1 MISVYQDIRTF
12 DFFIYFFLLDYILN
26 ISHQIILEF
35 LSYLIQNFARRALEQ
50 FKNLHELQA
59 ISIEGDKCQF
69 ENSFRYATIKIATMI
84 FKRMAFESRRK
95 AKGVLRPKVR
105 QNYKELSGPWP
116 RTLTEKLLGDM
127 FDCRCAQFLAILQ
140 ALSDS
145 NRRLI
150 LTSPAGSEQEMEI
163 LDVTTE
169 LFYAAQYILQ
179 GKNRSTKENNV

>member
-1 MISVYQDIRTF
+1 MV
-12 DFFIYFFLLDYILN
+12 
-26 ISHQIILEF
+26 
-35 LSYLIQNFARRALEQ
+35 
-50 FKNLHELQA
+50 
-59 ISIEGDKCQF
+59 
-69 ENSFRYATIKIATMI
+69 
-84 FKRMAFESRRK
+84 FESRRK

-150 LTSPAGSEQEMEI
+150 LSSPAAIEQEMEI

-179 GKNRSTKENNV
+179 GKNRSIKENDVSFFCVVKHANVDQIVGANENTTYPNITLRQDISLLDLAVSG

>member
-1 MISVYQDIRTF
+1 M
-12 DFFIYFFLLDYILN
+12 
-26 ISHQIILEF
+26 
-35 LSYLIQNFARRALEQ
+35 EQ

-59 ISIEGDKCQF
+59 ISIDGDTCEQ
-69 ENSFRYATIKIATMI
+69 ETSFRTGTIKIATMI
-84 FKRMAFESRRK
+84 FKRMVYESRRK

-105 QNYKELSGPWP
+105 QNYTDISGPWP

-145 NRRLI
+145 NRRLM
-150 LTSPAGSEQEMEI
+150 LTRPAANEQEIEI
-163 LDVTTE
+163 LDVNTE

-179 GKNRSTKENNV
+179 GRLSDGKFEFDS

>member
-1 MISVYQDIRTF
+1 
-12 DFFIYFFLLDYILN
+12 
-26 ISHQIILEF
+26 
-35 LSYLIQNFARRALEQ
+35 
-50 FKNLHELQA
+50 
-59 ISIEGDKCQF
+59 
-69 ENSFRYATIKIATMI
+69 MI
-84 FKRMAFESRRK
+84 FKRMVFESRRK
-95 AKGVLRPKVR
+95 TKGVLRPKFR
-105 QNYKELSGPWP
+105 QNYKDLSGPWP

-150 LTSPAGSEQEMEI
+150 LTGPPVSEQEIEI

-179 GKNRSTKENNV
+179 VKHTNVDQIIGANENSTYPNITLRQEISLLDLAVTG

>member
-1 MISVYQDIRTF
+1 MYS
-12 DFFIYFFLLDYILN
+12 L
-26 ISHQIILEF
+26 
-35 LSYLIQNFARRALEQ
+35 QNFARRALEQ

-59 ISIEGDKCQF
+59 LSIEGDKCQI

-95 AKGVLRPKVR
+95 AKGILRPKVR
-105 QNYKELSGPWP
+105 QNYRELSGPWP

-145 NRRLI
+145 NRRLV
-150 LTSPAGSEQEMEI
+150 LTSPPAIDQDIEI
-163 LDVTTE
+163 TDVTTE

-179 GKNRSTKENNV
+179 GRNR

>member
-1 MISVYQDIRTF
+1 MIFS
-12 DFFIYFFLLDYILN
+12 
-26 ISHQIILEF
+26 S
-35 LSYLIQNFARRALEQ
+35 SIQSFARRALEQ

-59 ISIEGDKCQF
+59 ISVEGDKCQL
-69 ENSFRYATIKIATMI
+69 ENSFRYATIKIATII

-105 QNYKELSGPWP
+105 QNYKELNGPWP
-116 RTLTEKLLGDM
+116 RTLTEKLLGEM

-150 LTSPAGSEQEMEI
+150 LTGPAAIEQEMEV
-163 LDVTTE
+163 LDVTSE

-179 GKNRSTKENNV
+179 VKHSNVHQIIGANESETYPNITLREDISLLDLAVGGSLNSCFF

>member
-1 MISVYQDIRTF
+1 
-12 DFFIYFFLLDYILN
+12 
-26 ISHQIILEF
+26 
-35 LSYLIQNFARRALEQ
+35 
-50 FKNLHELQA
+50 
-59 ISIEGDKCQF
+59 
-69 ENSFRYATIKIATMI
+69 MI
-84 FKRMAFESRRK
+84 FKRMVFESRRK
-95 AKGVLRPKVR
+95 AKGILRPKVR

-150 LTSPAGSEQEMEI
+150 LTSLANEKEME
-163 LDVTTE
+163 LVDVTAE

-179 GKNRSTKENNV
+179 GKNRKTKDQ